1 MNKNKYI
8 KNDKQIKNNLFI
20 RYKKLL
26 AATAVTCM
34 LSNIAGC
41 GVLLYPERQGQKGGH
56 IDVQVALLNGI
67 GLVFFLVPGLVAFA
81 IDFHQGTIYL
91 PNTYSAVPGTQG
103 FMPKAHSALLENNEG
118 FAHDHG
124 LHSIKLEGAINA
136 QTVERVILEQA
147 GVRIDLSAQN
157 IRAQA
162 ISARQLGMI
171 STIASFNHENAI
183 INQFAIENID
193 NEKFDGGFV
202 IANNKLIINN
212 F

>member
-1 MNKNKYI
+1 MKKNKYI

-20 RYKKLL
+20 RCKKLL
-26 AATAVTCM
+26 AATVVTCM

-91 PNTYSAVPGTQG
+91 PNTYG
-103 FMPKAHSALLENNEG
+103 ALLENNEG

-136 QTVERVILEQA
+136 QTVERVVLEQA
-147 GVRIDLSAQN
+147 GVHIDLSAQN

-183 INQFAIENID
+183 INQFAIEKID
-193 NEKFDGGFV
+193 NEKFDGGSV